1 MNHTDARFYLA
12 ASRELPVLEPGWGD
26 TVLSDEEL
34 RALATHVDACDRCI
48 EELRVASRRLTLAT
62 EMAVE
67 VPAAVAARAAIAAG
81 MPSKVAAKTSVAGGW
96 FAELRER
103 LAAAVTMPVLVPV
116 ALAALALI
124 VIVPRLQNPTVRD
137 GELSRAVELRQPA
150 RVTVDSAAVRKEP
163 AGDAVVVTTLVRGD
177 RTVLV
182 AQQGDWYRVALA
194 DGGEGWIERRAFE

>member
-1 MNHTDARFYLA
+1 
-12 ASRELPVLEPGWGD
+12 
-26 TVLSDEEL
+26 
-34 RALATHVDACDRCI
+34 
-48 EELRVASRRLTLAT
+48 
-62 EMAVE
+62 
-67 VPAAVAARAAIAAG
+67 

-96 FAELRER
+96 LAELRER